1 MTSTYR
7 RTFTVAVPV
16 ARAWQAFTEPAELT
30 AWFAPSVA
38 RFEAEPGGSLEFS
51 VGDARA
57 EGRIE
62 EIEPERRIRWSQGP
76 GMLPGTTEV
85 TVVFEAVEHGTRIA
99 ITHAGFGDGRDWID
113 ELQAHTL
120 GWDRCITDL
129 VLYLER
135 GIRRPRAHA
144 RRSRFGLV
152 TLDTSA
158 GVEVVEVVPGS
169 FADQAGLAAGDLVL
183 ELDRAGVYDRSDLWL
198 LAGEHGPG
206 DELEVVYARDRE
218 VLRGRGRL
226 APTAAEVL
234 V

>member
-38 RFEAEPGGSLEFS
+38 RFEAEPGGSVEFS

-62 EIEPERRIRWSQGP
+62 EIEPGRRIRWSQGP

-85 TVVFEAVEHGTRIA
+85 TVVFEAVEHGTRIE
-99 ITHAGFGDGRDWID
+99 ITHAGFGEGHDWID

-120 GWDRCITDL
+120 GWDQSIADL

-135 GIRRPRAHA
+135 GIRRPRAHQ
-144 RRSRFGLV
+144 RRSRLGLV
-152 TLDTSA
+152 TLDTAA
-158 GVEVVEVVPGS
+158 GIEVLDVLPGS
-169 FADQAGLAAGDLVL
+169 FADQAGLSAGDLVL
-183 ELDRAGVYDRSDLWL
+183 EIDQAGVFDRSDLWL
-198 LAGEHGPG
+198 LAREHAPD
-206 DELEVVYARDRE
+206 DELEIVYVRGRE
-218 VLRGRGRL
+218 LLRGRGRL

-234 V
+234 A

>member
-38 RFEAEPGGSLEFS
+38 RFEPEPGGSLEFS

-62 EIEPERRIRWSQGP
+62 EIEPERRIRWIQGP

-85 TVVFEAVEHGTRIA
+85 TVVFEAVEHGTRIE
-99 ITHAGFGDGRDWID
+99 ITHAGFGEGRDWID

-120 GWDRCITDL
+120 GWNRCITDL
-129 VLYLER
+129 ILYLER

-152 TLDTSA
+152 TVDTPA
-158 GVEVVEVVPGS
+158 GVEVVDVVPGS
-169 FADQAGLAAGDLVL
+169 FGEQAGLASGDVVL
-183 ELDRAGVYDRSDLWL
+183 ELGEAGVFDRSDLWL
-198 LAGEHGPG
+198 LASEHGPG
-206 DELEVVYARDRE
+206 DELEVVYARGSDL
-218 VLRGRGRL
+218 VRGRGRL
-226 APTAAEVL
+226 APMVQPVL
-234 V
+234 A